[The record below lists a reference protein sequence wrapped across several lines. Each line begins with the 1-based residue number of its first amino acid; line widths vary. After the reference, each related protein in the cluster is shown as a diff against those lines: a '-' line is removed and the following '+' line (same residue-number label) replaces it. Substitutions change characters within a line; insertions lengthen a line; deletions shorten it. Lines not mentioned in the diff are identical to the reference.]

1 MMHSTW
7 FGCFRCTYAQQAPLD
22 ARQKQVQEEFEGI
35 RDKGANYLKEI
46 QEYYVFPIFYAHFI
60 DKKNFHK
67 FILQT
72 KVAPN
77 VNCVYTYVS

>member
-1 MMHSTW
+1 LLLLL
-7 FGCFRCTYAQQAPLD
+7 FQ
-22 ARQKQVQEEFEGI
+22 RQKQVQEEFEGI